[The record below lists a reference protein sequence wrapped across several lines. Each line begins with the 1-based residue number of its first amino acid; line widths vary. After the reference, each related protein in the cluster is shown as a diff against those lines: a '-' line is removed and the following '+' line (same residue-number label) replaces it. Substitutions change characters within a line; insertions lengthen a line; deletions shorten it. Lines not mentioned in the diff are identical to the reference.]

1 MMMSVAVTSTRTTV
15 RPVGTRP
22 SCGSTVVRFA
32 IESTVA
38 HTGSD
43 STPSSVMSLPV
54 RVPTRSVGRTSLGA
68 RGGGGRRSPL
78 CASAGPAISAAT
90 AATQGYHGLEAGV
103 LRGQSIG
110 RLPMPLTQA
119 PATSLND
126 QRPDIAWSRLDGVER
141 PAPRQNGVGWGLVE
155 ERETLAP
162 SLHVGLFFVQ
172 QLKKAWVWRGRGSL

>member
-54 RVPTRSVGRTSLGA
+54 RVPTRSVGRTSLGG
-68 RGGGGRRSPL
+68 RGGG
-78 CASAGPAISAAT
+78 
-90 AATQGYHGLEAGV
+90 
-103 LRGQSIG
+103 
-110 RLPMPLTQA
+110 
-119 PATSLND
+119 
-126 QRPDIAWSRLDGVER
+126 
-141 PAPRQNGVGWGLVE
+141 WGMGE
-155 ERETLAP
+155 ERETLAQ
-162 SLHVGLFFVQ
+162 SLHVGLLFCPTAEERLGMEGTWEPVQ
-172 QLKKAWVWRGRGSL
+172 LVNFSRREKAPREFGPIGLLPDQFDINANLGIRGDRDEGEVG